1 MLRYD
6 LMGLSL
12 DAIRGGMMPRPIRG
26 RLSLHPFRER
36 TSCGSRLNALAQVA
50 CLWLRSFLQI
60 EVFASLVQ
68 AGRLSLHPI
77 RVSVGCMATP
87 STSQDPAPTSLTYQK
102 R

>member
-12 DAIRGGMMPRPIRG
+12 NAIRGG

-36 TSCGSRLNALAQVA
+36 TSCGSKLNALAQVA
-50 CLWLRSFLQI
+50 CLWLRSFVQI

-68 AGRLSLHPI
+68 A
-77 RVSVGCMATP
+77 A
-87 STSQDPAPTSLTYQK
+87 A
-102 R
+102 